1 MFIYST
7 TLTRPW
13 QQVSRLKLEATR
25 DLYIVTATKT
35 CFKNVEYQKIKCGS
49 GRNLV
54 QYKPGWECHVIALRR
69 VVYHISKTFHGAFSQ
84 CSWFI
89 HFLLLIK
96 LFLISLIQSS
106 SLLVLTDIVN
116 FSFHTK
122 VSLNKFSKL
131 LPKVLL
137 NYKKLNYFYF
147 LHYFLELPYTSI
159 LDPPWDC
166 LEEICIE
173 VIAQRSSTK
182 KSVLRIRAKFTSKQL
197 SWTLQAEDPFHWTP
211 NSCFDILPG

>member
-1 MFIYST
+1 MVRS
-7 TLTRPW
+7 P
-13 QQVSRLKLEATR
+13 
-25 DLYIVTATKT
+25 
-35 CFKNVEYQKIKCGS
+35 N
-49 GRNLV
+49 
-54 QYKPGWECHVIALRR
+54 
-69 VVYHISKTFHGAFSQ
+69 

-147 LHYFLELPYTSI
+147 LHYFLKLPYTSI

-182 KSVLRIRAKFTSKQL
+182 KVFSEFVQNSLVNNCPGL
-197 SWTLQAEDPFHWTP
+197 SRLKTLFIEHQTAASIYCQASINLEKSFLVCDLMPICLIW
-211 NSCFDILPG
+211 LY

>member
-1 MFIYST
+1 MVLAEIWFST
-7 TLTRPW
+7 SLDGNGVWLHYDVWYITN
-13 QQVSRLKLEATR
+13 LKHFMVR
-25 DLYIVTATKT
+25 SP
-35 CFKNVEYQKIKCGS
+35 N
-49 GRNLV
+49 
-54 QYKPGWECHVIALRR
+54 
-69 VVYHISKTFHGAFSQ
+69 

-96 LFLISLIQSS
+96 LFLISLTQSS
-106 SLLVLTDIVN
+106 SLLVFTDIVN
-116 FSFHTK
+116 FSVHTK
-122 VSLNKFSKL
+122 VSINIFSKL
-131 LPKVLL
+131 SPKVLL

-182 KSVLRIRAKFTSKQL
+182 KVFSEFVQNSLVNNCPGVSRLKTFFIEHQTAASIYC
-197 SWTLQAEDPFHWTP
+197 QASINLEKSFLVCDLMPICLIW
-211 NSCFDILPG
+211 LY